1 MGRLDGKR
9 AVITGAASGIGEA
22 TARLFVAEGAS
33 VLLADVDAG
42 RGQRLATELGERA
55 AFVVTDVSREADVD
69 RAVATCVTVF
79 GGLEVMFN
87 NAGVPGS
94 LGSIEDIDVTA
105 FDHTVG
111 VHLRGVFLGIR
122 AAARVMRPRGQG
134 NIINTSSVAAFRA
147 NMGGHDYSA
156 AKAAIRQLTV
166 TAANELGEHG
176 VRVNAVC
183 PGAVATAI
191 FGRAAGLDGDTAKR
205 TVEFITAA
213 LSDSAPIRRTG
224 QPADIAEAVLWL
236 ASDAS
241 SFVNGQAIAV
251 DGGLCLTAVAGGVP
265 TGACSTA
272 AASAMVASASPAIS
286 PVAAS
291 TWPLASSLRIRR
303 CEAIEYA
310 RARAER
316 RTSATL
322 LREAAPAVWIRS
334 TSAVI
339 LAMAPASSPESAG

>member
-33 VLLADVDAG
+33 VLLADVDSG
-42 RGQRLATELGERA
+42 RGSRLAAELGERA
-55 AFVVTDVSREADVD
+55 AFLPTDVSAEADVD
-69 RAVATCVTVF
+69 NAVSTCVRLF
-79 GGLEVMFN
+79 GGLDVMFN

-94 LGSIEDIDVTA
+94 MGRIEDIDVA
-105 FDHTVG
+105 AWDRTVG

-122 AAARVMRPRGQG
+122 AAARIMRPQG
-134 NIINTSSVAAFRA
+134 TGSIINTSSTAAFRA
-147 NMGGHDYSA
+147 NMAGHDYSA
-156 AKAAIRQLTV
+156 AKAAIKQLTV

-191 FGRAAGLDGDTAKR
+191 FGRAAGLDGDAAQR
-205 TVEFITAA
+205 TVTFIASA
-213 LSDSAPIRRTG
+213 LADAAPIRRTG

-251 DGGLCLTAVAGGVP
+251 DGGLLTGSPRRNRPRADMLALLRQVAEQ
-265 TGACSTA
+265 A
-272 AASAMVASASPAIS
+272 AAQPAG
-286 PVAAS
+286 
-291 TWPLASSLRIRR
+291 
-303 CEAIEYA
+303 
-310 RARAER
+310 
-316 RTSATL
+316 
-322 LREAAPAVWIRS
+322 
-334 TSAVI
+334 
-339 LAMAPASSPESAG
+339 AGD